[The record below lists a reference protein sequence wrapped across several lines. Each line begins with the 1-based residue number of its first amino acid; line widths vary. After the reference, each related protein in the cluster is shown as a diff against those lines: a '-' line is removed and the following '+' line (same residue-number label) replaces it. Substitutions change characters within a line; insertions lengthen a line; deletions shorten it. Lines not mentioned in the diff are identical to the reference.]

1 MMGQQETTMTVAT
14 EEKRGETLIKRIMVL
29 LTVVTLMLA
38 MSVAP
43 AFAQPQVD
51 IHGCVLK
58 PNLVVLFN
66 ASDFPSLDQKD
77 RNGDDILCGYSNS
90 RGGVHWTDNSH

>member
-1 MMGQQETTMTVAT
+1 M
-14 EEKRGETLIKRIMVL
+14 KKRIVMLLSVVALMV
-29 LTVVTLMLA
+29 VMLA

-43 AFAQPQVD
+43 AFAAWRVTF
-51 IHGCVLK
+51 GCFAK

-77 RNGDDILCGYSNS
+77 RNGDDILCGYSNNQ
-90 RGGVHWTDNSH
+90 GAHFIDNTH